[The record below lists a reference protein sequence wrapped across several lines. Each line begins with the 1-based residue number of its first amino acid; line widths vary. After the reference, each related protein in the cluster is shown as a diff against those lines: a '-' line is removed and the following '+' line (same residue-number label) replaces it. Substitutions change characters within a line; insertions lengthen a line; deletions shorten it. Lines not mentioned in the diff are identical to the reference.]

1 MNLRPLTG
9 QPAPVAQV
17 SAVKSWSQAP
27 GPEHSRT
34 LAEAHVGT
42 WTWAPGCSYPS
53 KTKRPWLW
61 RW

>member
-1 MNLRPLTG
+1 MNLWPLTG
-9 QPAPVAQV
+9 QPAPMAEV

-42 WTWAPGCSYPS
+42 RTQAPGCSYPV
-53 KTKRPWLW
+53 
-61 RW
+61 